1 MKDVISQG
9 AIAGN
14 PYSPAV
20 LAGGFCFLAG
30 HLGVDAEQRLVDGG
44 IEAQTRKALD
54 NLVATLAAAGLELG
68 AVVRTSVWVTDYADM
83 PAVNKVYAEYFP
95 EQPPARTAFQV
106 PVLPLGAS
114 FEIDGVAV
122 AA

>member
-1 MKDVISQG
+1 MKDVISKG

-20 LAGGFCFLAG
+20 LASGFCFLAG
-30 HLGVDAEQRLVDGG
+30 HLGVDDDQRLVEGG

-54 NLVATLAAAGLELG
+54 NLAATLAEAGLELSH
-68 AVVRTSVWVTDYADM
+68 VVRTSVWVTDYADM

-106 PVLPLGAS
+106 PVLPLGAA
-114 FEIDGVAV
+114 FEIDGIAI